1 MSKDAARLWEAM
13 LALAPVIT
21 RGNLKRAPH
30 GTAHLVRQH
39 AEALVTEWHRSHH
52 SRPERRR
59 RQGGESS

>member
-30 GTAHLVRQH
+30 GTAHLIRQH
-39 AEALVTEWHRSHH
+39 AESLVAEFHRSHLNGP
-52 SRPERRR
+52 SRRGRKEVRP
-59 RQGGESS
+59 